1 MRKIWYDWRIYL
13 VVVTLFAIILR
24 SIPAWMYSAW
34 GNDFG
39 IYYSIT
45 IEFLQKKNPFYEY
58 PAIWGSSG
66 YGSFP
71 MLYLIILF
79 FHAITGIAPNVLLLK
94 IPPVIGGLCVV
105 PLYFITYTLTRNR
118 KLSLIASFLLAINP
132 VHMYQ
137 TSMPYFLTI
146 GHFFLL
152 LSIYFFIKWQEEK
165 KYFYYLVLTSLL
177 LLLSHHLTTYMFIIS
192 SLGIS
197 FILQIYARNS
207 KRKTKRNFL
216 FVSLYSG
223 VVFAY
228 WLTRVKGMYSFL
240 SSPFHHLIP
249 WYGTI
254 ILFYVALYLLYL
266 LSFHLKLTKLSK
278 VRKWIGEIK
287 ISHIFSFSLAFSM
300 VVFLLLALVGLR
312 GYYIPF
318 TAILYSIPFMLTIGF
333 MGVGLSRMYK
343 NSRMFYVVTGWLGA
357 ITLSMLFSVITWGS
371 LEPWRH
377 IEYMMEPLSIV
388 GAWGVGEVLRSKM
401 FKKVSIKKR
410 VKVVLEAPIYIM
422 SHRTS
427 IDSPM
432 PMETSVPV
440 ASGRQIREPM
450 EYEEVYPIGRNM
462 QIIFV
467 SIFIFLL
474 LMTGITAFPFMEQIE
489 HPRKQGIPPVVMS
502 GINWV
507 VLNADKN
514 YTVATD
520 HLIGSVVEAYGFNSS
535 FEYNYKLWN
544 ATSWEDC
551 MWELMGLNGTYPP
564 IKYIIISSS
573 MYELGVYGYNES
585 KNPLEPPVQMGKAGY
600 EKFKKKPFDL
610 VFKNSTPD
618 NSDWVEVYMVDWNY
632 IREQFNI
639 SNYQY
644 FEIRSSKNS
653 EKDYTPWYSHRDFLN
668 FSISCSK
675 EFSLSLFTSIP
686 AIFIMKSRDFRWSSA
701 LNLQSSTFL

>member
-13 VVVTLFAIILR
+13 GVITLFAIILR
-24 SIPAWMYSAW
+24 SIPSWIYSGW

-45 IEFLQKKNPFYEY
+45 IEFLQKKNPFHVY

-79 FHAITGIAPNVLLLK
+79 FHEITGIAPNVLLLK
-94 IPPVIGGLCVV
+94 IPPVIGGLCVI
-105 PLYFITYTLTRNR
+105 PLYFIAYNLTHNR
-118 KLSLIASFLLAINP
+118 KLSLLASLLLAINP

-137 TSMPYFLTI
+137 TSMPYFLTV

-165 KYFYYLVLTSLL
+165 KYLYYLLLTSFL

-192 SLGIS
+192 SIGIS
-197 FILQIYARNS
+197 FILQIYGRNN
-207 KRKTKRNFL
+207 KKTNRNFL
-216 FVSLYSG
+216 FILLYSA
-223 VVFAY
+223 VVFTY

-240 SSPFHHLIP
+240 SSPFHHVIP

-254 ILFYVALYLLYL
+254 ILFYLLLSLLYL
-266 LSFHLKLTKLSK
+266 LSFHWKPTKLSK
-278 VRKWIGEIK
+278 VRMWIEKIK
-287 ISHIFSFSLAFSM
+287 ISHIFSFSLSFSIFI
-300 VVFLLLALVGLR
+300 FLLLALVGLH

-318 TAILYSIPFMLTIGF
+318 TAIIYSIPFMLTIGF
-333 MGVGLSRMYK
+333 MGVGLSRIYK
-343 NSRMFYVVTGWLGA
+343 NSQMFYVISGWLGA
-357 ITLSMLFSVITWGS
+357 ISASMVFALITWGA

-377 IEYMMEPLSIV
+377 IEYMMEPLSIC
-388 GAWGVGEVLRSKM
+388 GAWGVREILQSNI
-401 FKKVSIKKR
+401 FKKVSVKKR
-410 VKVVLEAPIYIM
+410 VNISLEAPFYRI
-422 SHRTS
+422 SHRIS
-427 IDSPM
+427 IENPI
-432 PMETSVPV
+432 ETTVPV
-440 ASGRQIREPM
+440 ASGRELREPM

-467 SIFIFLL
+467 SICIFLL
-474 LMTGITAFPFMEQIE
+474 LMTGITAYPFMEHID
-489 HPRKQGIPPVVMS
+489 RSKQGIPPVVMS

-507 VLNADKN
+507 VSNGDRN

-520 HLIGSVVEAYGFNSS
+520 HLIGTVVEAYGFNSS

-544 ATSWEDC
+544 STSWEDC
-551 MWELMGLNGTYPP
+551 IWELIGLNGTYPP

-573 MYELGVYGYNES
+573 MYELGVYGYNVS
-585 KNPLEPPVQMGKAGY
+585 KNPLEPPVQMGEAGY
-600 EKFKKKPFDL
+600 EKFKKKPFEL

-618 NSDWVEVYMVDWNY
+618 NSDWVEVYIVDWNY
-632 IREQFNI
+632 IRENFNI
-639 SNYQY
+639 SKYQ
-644 FEIRSSKNS
+644 FESSKNS

-675 EFSLSLFTSIP
+675 EFSLSLFTSFP
-686 AIFIMKSRDFRWSSA
+686 AIFIMKSRDFR
-701 LNLQSSTFL
+701 